1 MSAPR
6 TPERIQVITSPRL
19 PLIPTLPAYFP
30 KKRFLLPLVQLVF
43 HIISWPQRS
52 WVGLVPWRGLGGGNP
67 CAVLGRGKG
76 TVWRRVSDFASTTQ
90 NSVVLSGPQFPHWA
104 PGRVLGK
111 SSPSRCLKCLRTV
124 AWLSPR
130 GPTSS
135 PAPPPAQS
143 PPHPPEK
150 KIVSLKLP
158 ETCGCRNHKLI

>member
-1 MSAPR
+1 MR
-6 TPERIQVITSPRL
+6 TRIQAITSPRL

-30 KKRFLLPLVQLVF
+30 KKMFLLPLVQSVF
-43 HIISWPQRS
+43 QIISWSQRS
-52 WVGLVPWRGLGGGNP
+52 WVGLVPWRAWGKGGGGGNP

-76 TVWRRVSDFASTTQ
+76 TVWRRVSDFDSTTQ
-90 NSVVLSGPQFPHWA
+90 NSVVLSRPQFPHWA

-135 PAPPPAQS
+135 PAPPPTQS

-150 KIVSLKLP
+150 KNCFIK
-158 ETCGCRNHKLI
+158 TT